1 LSRSRAEEEE
11 EEEEEEELATLAK
24 RDAALCSLLSRD
36 SSPRRAGL
44 EDWAPMMMYL
54 SPLKEN
60 LKCGILSV
68 CGSSFFL

>member
-1 LSRSRAEEEE
+1 
-11 EEEEEEELATLAK
+11 LAK

-68 CGSSFFL
+68 CV